1 MDQALAQLGRAVGVH
16 ATVVHL
22 ALGADHGAVALG
34 AQGREVKIKRSAGV
48 IGVLDRLDDLGNHIA
63 AALDTHPIAHQQA
76 EALDEVGVVQRGAAY
91 RGAADED
98 RRQFGHGRQLA
109 GAAYLYR
116 DSLDLRHARFG
127 RELVSNGPARGAA
140 GIAKA
145 LLGCMRVHLEYHA
158 VDLVAQ
164 RGALNL
170 CLVDEAGHLLDRGD
184 QHALGIDTEAESSQR
199 IEGRPLALRPV
210 IAAGD

>member
-1 MDQALAQLGRAVGVH
+1 
-16 ATVVHL
+16 
-22 ALGADHGAVALG
+22 
-34 AQGREVKIKRSAGV
+34 
-48 IGVLDRLDDLGNHIA
+48 
-63 AALDTHPIAHQQA
+63 
-76 EALDEVGVVQRGAAY
+76 
-91 RGAADED
+91 
-98 RRQFGHGRQLA
+98 
-109 GAAYLYR
+109 
-116 DSLDLRHARFG
+116 
-127 RELVSNGPARGAA
+127 
-140 GIAKA
+140 
-145 LLGCMRVHLEYHA
+145 MRVHLEYHA